1 MTRAPGYSA
10 PMPDEDLSEALY
22 VRITKADKDALEGA
36 AARLPLKSAAIAR
49 IAMRIGLAAI
59 ERDPSV
65 IFAAGGKTKKGGR

>member
-1 MTRAPGYSA
+1 MTRQAGYPA

-22 VRITKADKDALEGA
+22 VRITKADKAALESA

-59 ERDPSV
+59 ERDPSA
-65 IFAAGGKTKKGGR
+65 IFTAGKTKKGGR